1 MPNRLSQCTSPYLLQ
16 HADNPVDWYP
26 WGEEA
31 LAKARD
37 EGKPIFLSIGYSACH
52 WCHVM
57 EKESFES
64 PATAE
69 IMNKLFVNI
78 KVDREERPDIDKIY
92 MQSVMLM
99 TNQGGWPMS
108 VWLTPDLKPFYGGTY
123 FPAVPRPGM
132 PSFAQLLL
140 TLGKSWKD
148 KREEVEKSAHDLS
161 EALHRMA
168 DVADLPEP
176 NPDTWMSECVE
187 GCEMRYDDENG
198 GFGKAPKFPQPMTLR
213 FLLLRALSEEDS
225 ELLELVDH
233 SLEQMAR
240 GGLYD
245 QLGGGFHR
253 YCVDADWTVPH
264 FEKMLTDNALLCELY
279 SEMYA
284 HTGKP
289 LYKWVVETLVQWL
302 KREMTLEGGGFA
314 SSQDADSEGQEGK
327 FFVWTAGQVADALD
341 ENERQMFATF
351 YGVTK
356 GGNFEQRT
364 SVLTQ
369 RLSISRAA
377 KELGWEFD
385 FSVRILE
392 AARKRAFEARE
403 QRVRPG
409 RDDKVLAGWNGL
421 MLSGLCKAARMVGS
435 EAARELA
442 LANGQFLKETFA
454 ELSDSMPRVF
464 MNGKTEGRI
473 LAFDLAAMVRG
484 FFDLYELTLDGQWM
498 ETGMRLFN
506 KLESEFWDPVKQ
518 LTALTEKDPADLLL
532 RPYDFEDN
540 AIPSAHSLMLECAR
554 RHHRFTGREVSLEL
568 AQEGLAK
575 MKPVIHRAPTG
586 FGMALQAAQLME
598 APGGDVVLGG
608 PESQGKVFLPA
619 LEGRFLPGLMV
630 ASTATP
636 GIKPALVEGKEAG
649 KAYYCVD
656 FSCREP
662 VDTADELAGQ
672 LTPVLAAQS

>member
-1 MPNRLSQCTSPYLLQ
+1 
-16 HADNPVDWYP
+16 
-26 WGEEA
+26 
-31 LAKARD
+31 
-37 EGKPIFLSIGYSACH
+37 
-52 WCHVM
+52 
-57 EKESFES
+57 
-64 PATAE
+64 
-69 IMNKLFVNI
+69 MNKLFVNI

-99 TNQGGWPMS
+99 TNHGGWPMS

-123 FPAVPRPGM
+123 FPAVPRPGV

-140 TLGKSWKD
+140 TLAKSWKD
-148 KREEVEKSAHDLS
+148 KREEVEKSAQDLTD
-161 EALHRMA
+161 ALHKMA
-168 DVADLPEP
+168 DVADLPAPHPEK
-176 NPDTWMSECVE
+176 WLEECVE
-187 GCEMRYDDENG
+187 ACEMRYDDENG
-198 GFGKAPKFPQPMTLR
+198 GFGKAPKFPQPMALR
-213 FLLLRALSEEDS
+213 FLLLRALAEDDN

-240 GGLYD
+240 GGLFD

-253 YCVDADWTVPH
+253 YCVDEDWTVPH

-284 HTGKP
+284 HNGKP
-289 LYKWVVETLVQWL
+289 IYKWVVETLLKWL
-302 KREMTLEGGGFA
+302 EREMTLEGGGFA

-327 FFVWTAGQVADALD
+327 FFVWTPGQVADALD

-351 YGVTK
+351 FGVTK
-356 GGNFEQRT
+356 GGNFEQRA

-403 QRVRPG
+403 QRIRPG
-409 RDDKVLAGWNGL
+409 RDDKVVAGWNGL
-421 MLSGLCKAARMVGS
+421 MLSGLCKAARLVGS
-435 EAARELA
+435 ETARRLA
-442 LANGQFLKETFA
+442 LANGAFLKATFGA
-454 ELSDSMPRVF
+454 ASESMPRIC
-464 MNGKTEGRI
+464 MNGKSEGRI
-473 LAFDLAAMVRG
+473 LAFDLGALVRG
-484 FFDLYELTLDGQWM
+484 FFDLYELTLDGQWL
-498 ETGMRLFN
+498 ETALSLFA
-506 KLESEFWDPVKQ
+506 KLEKDFWDPVKQ
-518 LTALTEKDPADLLL
+518 LTALSEKNPSDLLL

-554 RHHRFTGREVSLEL
+554 RHHRFTGREFSLEL

-586 FGMALQAAQLME
+586 FGMALQAAQLLDS
-598 APGGDVVLGG
+598 PGGEVVMGG
-608 PESQGKVFLPA
+608 EESQGQSFLSA

-630 ASTATP
+630 ASAGTA
-636 GIKPALVEGKEAG
+636 GLSAALAQGKESGQAYFCEDSTCRPPAG
-649 KAYYCVD
+649 TP
-656 FSCREP
+656 E
-662 VDTADELAGQ
+662 ELAEQ
-672 LTPVLAAQS
+672 LQPPSSVCV